1 MADVYNNYLGTLNG
15 IVGTKYA
22 GKPENVIQVGS
33 DIAPLTTMLA
43 LKQGKKLGLQYQFPL
58 ELTYDDSTTY
68 AAAGAGAFTFNDTA
82 PGQMVPALV
91 NSGNYHHRGVI
102 DYETIART
110 SDAPTDAEFESAVDR
125 MMFRIDTG
133 MAANLEVDFWYGGTN
148 IGVVQAV
155 LVGDGSNGV
164 ASGQVRVTITNA
176 SLAPL
181 VWSGRKG
188 SRFDCYDLT
197 DATGRPTST
206 KRNANAPLVL
216 YAFDLANRYVYFTGN
231 SSDLAAIAVNDG
243 FLKYGAYG
251 NGTQGLDY
259 VMTVTS
265 AAPTLYGIDTTQYDL
280 MQPNLKSNGNLAL
293 TLKRLYSHMSDA
305 ISKGVGMGGVDVWIN
320 PDNFADLLANET
332 VLRRYQEAGGQGK
345 NGFSGLSYDSQVG
358 KMTFMP
364 FAGIK
369 RGEIFIGPTK
379 KTCSKVGAA
388 EPAVVNYGT
397 GTGKDGQYLQRIQ
410 GKAGCEAQKYG
421 NLGFL
426 NERPGYWTKVTGIV
440 PENAS

>member
-1 MADVYNNYLGTLNG
+1 MADTFNNYLGTLNG

-22 GKPENVIQVGS
+22 GKPENVIQVGA
-33 DIAPLTTMLA
+33 DIAPLTNMISLE
-43 LKQGKKLGLQYQFPL
+43 QGQKLGLQYQFPL

-91 NSGNYHHRGVI
+91 NSGNYHQRGVI

-110 SDAPTDAEFESAVDR
+110 SDAPSAAEFENAVDR

-133 MAANLEVDFWYGGTN
+133 LAANMEVDFWYGGTN
-148 IGVVQAV
+148 VGVVEAV
-155 LVGDGSNGV
+155 VVGDGSNGAPV
-164 ASGQVRVTITNA
+164 GQIRVTITNA

-181 VWSGRKG
+181 VWIARKG
-188 SRFDCYDLT
+188 SRYDCYDLT

-216 YAFDLANRYVYFTGN
+216 YSFDLANRYVYFTGN
-231 SSDLAAIAVNDG
+231 STDLAAVAVGDG

-265 AAPTLYGIDTTQYDL
+265 ASPTLYAIDTSQYDL
-280 MQPNLKSNGNLAL
+280 MMPNVKSNGGLAL
-293 TLKRLYSHMSDA
+293 TLKRLYAHMSDA
-305 ISKGVGMGGVDVWIN
+305 ISKGVGTNGVDVWIN
-320 PDNFADLLANET
+320 PDNFGDLLANEA
-332 VLRRYQEAGGQGK
+332 VLRRYAEAGGQAK

-369 RGEIFIGPTK
+369 RGELFIGPTK
-379 KTCSKVGAA
+379 RTCSKVGAA
-388 EPAVVNYGT
+388 EPAMVNYGT
-397 GTGKDGQYLQRIQ
+397 GGGKDGQYLQRIS

-426 NERPGYWTKVTGIV
+426 CKRPGYWTKVTGIV
-440 PENAS
+440 PESAS

>member
-1 MADVYNNYLGTLNG
+1 MADTYNNYLGTLNG

-22 GKPENVIQVGS
+22 GKPENVIQVGA
-33 DIAPLTTMLA
+33 DVAPLTSMLSLA
-43 LKQGKKLGLQYQFPL
+43 PAQKLGLQYQFPL

-68 AAAGAGAFTFNDTA
+68 AAAGSGAFTYNDTA
-82 PGQMVPALV
+82 PGQMVPAIV
-91 NSGNYHHRGVI
+91 NSSNYHQRGVI

-110 SDAPTDAEFESAVDR
+110 SDAPSAAEFENAVDR

-133 MAANLEVDFWYGGTN
+133 MAANMEVDFWYGGTN
-148 IGVVQAV
+148 VGVVETP
-155 LVGDGSNGV
+155 LVGTGGNGV
-164 ASGQVRVTITNA
+164 PVGQVRVTITNA

-181 VWSGRKG
+181 IWVGRKG
-188 SRFDCYDLT
+188 SRYDCYALT
-197 DATGRPTST
+197 AATGRPTST
-206 KRNANAPLVL
+206 KRNTNGALTL

-231 SSDLAAIAVNDG
+231 ASDLAAITAGDG
-243 FLKYGAYG
+243 FLKFGSYGQ
-251 NGTQGLDY
+251 GTQGLDY
-259 VMTVTS
+259 IMTAT
-265 AAPTLYGIDTTQYDL
+265 AASPLIYTIDTTQYDL
-280 MQPNLKSNGNLAL
+280 MAPNVKSNGGLAL
-293 TLKRLYSHMSDA
+293 TLKRLYAHMSDS

-332 VLRRYQEAGGQGK
+332 VLRRYSEAGGQAK

-379 KTCSKVGAA
+379 RTCSKVGAA
-388 EPAVVNYGT
+388 EPAMVNYGT
-397 GTGKDGQYLQRIQ
+397 GGGKDGQYLQRIAN
-410 GKAGCEAQKYG
+410 KAGCEAQKYG

-426 NERPGYWTKVTGIV
+426 NTRPAYWTKVTGIV

>member
-1 MADVYNNYLGTLNG
+1 MADTFNNYLGTLNG

-22 GKPENVIQVGS
+22 GKPENVIQVGA
-33 DIAPLTTMLA
+33 DIAPLTNMISLESG
-43 LKQGKKLGLQYQFPL
+43 QKLGLQYQFPL

-68 AAAGAGAFTFNDTA
+68 AAAGAGAFSYNDTA

-91 NSGNYHHRGVI
+91 NSGNYHQRGVI

-110 SDAPTDAEFESAVDR
+110 SDAPSAAEFESAVDR

-148 IGVVQAV
+148 IGIVEAVTVGPSGSIPAGQA
-155 LVGDGSNGV
+155 
-164 ASGQVRVTITNA
+164 RVTLTNA

-181 VWSGRKG
+181 MWIARKG
-188 SRFDCYDLT
+188 SRYDCYDLT

-206 KRNANAPLVL
+206 KRNTLGALTL
-216 YAFDLANRYVYFTGN
+216 YSFDLANRYVYFTGAGA
-231 SSDLAAIAVNDG
+231 DLAAIAVNDG
-243 FLKYGAYG
+243 FLKFGAYG

-259 VMTVTS
+259 VMTAT
-265 AAPTLYGIDTTQYDL
+265 AASPLLYTIDVTQYDL
-280 MQPNLKSNGNLAL
+280 RMPNVKSNGGLAL

-305 ISKGVGMGGVDVWIN
+305 ISKGVGTNGVDVWIN
-320 PDNFADLLANET
+320 PDNFGDLLANES
-332 VLRRYQEAGGQGK
+332 VLKRYAEAGGQAK

-358 KMTFMP
+358 KMTFRP

-369 RGEIFIGPTK
+369 RSELFIGPTA

-388 EPAVVNYGT
+388 EPAMVNYGT
-397 GTGKDGQYLQRIQ
+397 GGGKDGTYLQRIS

-426 NERPGYWTKVTGIV
+426 NKRPGYWTKVTEIV
-440 PENAS
+440 PESAS